1 MRKFLLLSAILS
13 GLAFGSRYEL
23 KEEAHEIPPLK
34 EQNSLQERGGVKLEE
49 RPQASLSFQSAG
61 VPLATALS
69 QLFPGYSIEFESG
82 VDPQSKV
89 VAVFYSVSPERAC
102 QLIARSVDYSCE
114 MEGKSIRIRA
124 YETAFINIPDAIEE
138 IEFTSSISAGET
150 TSMGGGQTQGGGSG
164 ARMGTGEK
172 TEVRGS
178 ISRKAFEETLKG
190 FISEDGHLSIDWSSR
205 TVFVKDRPSRVE
217 LVRNFLE
224 RHKQVLNK
232 SVYLEARLFFF
243 ITNESIETGV
253 NWDFIQNSVRGILTA
268 NIAGPVFSLRYM
280 GNRVEALIQLLSQRG
295 KVEEIISP
303 RIRTTNLVPAQIVRG
318 TRVPFVSFDTITTT
332 GGGGSSVQTNAR
344 IDYAFDGVSLFVRP
358 YVDRDSIYLFLKPLV
373 SRVEGFLNF
382 ADGQG
387 NVIRVP
393 QVSYTSQLT
402 RIELGDDQTVVMGG
416 LVWDG
421 KQKQVTGIPLLDQ
434 IPLLGRLFSSQR
446 DEKRKVYVILAIYG
460 KVE

>member
-23 KEEAHEIPPLK
+23 KEEVYESPPLK
-34 EQNSLQERGGVKLEE
+34 EQGSLQERREVKLEE

-69 QLFPGYSIEFESG
+69 QLFPGYSVEFESG

-114 MEGKSIRIRA
+114 MEGKVIRIRA
-124 YETAFINIPDAIEE
+124 YETAFIGIPDAIEE

-150 TSMGGGQTQGGGSG
+150 ATVSGGQAQGGG
-164 ARMGTGEK
+164 ARIGTGEK
-172 TEVRGS
+172 MEVKGS

-190 FISEDGHLSIDWSSR
+190 FISDEGHLSIDWSSR
-205 TVFVKDRPSRVE
+205 TVFVKDKPSRVE

-268 NIAGPVFSLRYM
+268 NITGPVFSLRYM

-358 YVDRDSIYLFLKPLV
+358 YVDGDRIYLFLKPLV
-373 SRVEGFLNF
+373 SRVDGFLNF

-460 KVE
+460 KVEE